1 MSAPALARPQ
11 SRTTGKNSLMKWIPA
26 ALAIVLL
33 VAMAMSTKFL
43 TAQEAADL
51 QPKVFDAKEWAA
63 ENYDKAIETLSAKG
77 TDLPVLAPAVLADP
91 AAAAQ
96 QYGRDMGNG
105 SYAFPVKVTGTVES
119 ADANFMILTV
129 AGMPEGSVV
138 RIPLGTAINGTPVR
152 DAAGYKFA
160 DFPGQ
165 TQYQQA
171 ANELKAKMTTDVIGK
186 LQPASMTGK
195 TITVI
200 GAYSLPGAANSYIVQ
215 PMKITEG

>member
-77 TDLPVLAPAVLADP
+77 TDLPVLAPA
-91 AAAAQ
+91 
-96 QYGRDMGNG
+96 
-105 SYAFPVKVTGTVES
+105 GTVES